1 MSTKPTANIASGWLD
16 IATFADL
23 DKKLYDGEEVTV
35 LHSKDINPVSFF
47 TRLPV
52 PLKKQGQASGATYTY
67 AKSADFAE
75 NTWYT
80 FTTPQIDVISTEQ
93 VNYRIAYS
101 PNWGHHVVN
110 SLQLTVNEIPIVKLD
125 PVVMDQLSELNL
137 KDADFTAYQRFIGN
151 TNKAL
156 TFGHH
161 LPQITVKKPLHELW
175 FGQKTNPVPGNAFPL
190 CCAKNNTLALAI
202 EFVDSLAE
210 VIRIQKNYAA
220 VPGTDPADWRD
231 FNPKSVNLADIVSVT
246 GTSGLSM
253 PLPDVWTE
261 YVLVMDDER
270 AMHQAKTIDTV
281 IEQVQRFTSPRIT
294 VGTTRFTFHF
304 SYPLRYLVFSA
315 ANATAADKNYFG
327 NYSTN
332 PLDASAGLDPVRQ
345 VTLWY
350 DNTARWQNMG
360 GDHFTDLEP
369 LWHAA
374 RVPTAAHHLEPYCYS
389 TVSSEIDGSSNYSKL
404 ATDLEVVIS
413 ETSTDPSDPTTTP
426 SEYKVEVSGL
436 VNNLIRFEGGSLS
449 FPSWSN

>member
-52 PLKKQGQASGATYTY
+52 PLKKSGQASGATYTY

-80 FTTPQIDVISTEQ
+80 FTTPQIDVVDDQ
-93 VNYRIAYS
+93 KALYRIAYS

-125 PVVMDQLSELNL
+125 PITMDQLSELNL
-137 KDADFTAYQRFIGN
+137 EDADFRAYQRFIGN

-156 TFGHH
+156 TFGDH

-190 CCAKNNTLALAI
+190 CCAKHNTIALAV

-210 VIRIQKNYAA
+210 VIRIQKNFKVGAG
-220 VPGTDPADWRD
+220 PDDWRD
-231 FNPKSVNLADIVSVT
+231 FNPKSVNLADIVTVS
-246 GTSGLSM
+246 GSSGLAM
-253 PLPDVWTE
+253 PLPDVWSE

-281 IEQVQRFTSPRIT
+281 IEQVQRFSSPRVT
-294 VGTTRFTFHF
+294 AGTTRFTFHF

-315 ANATAADKNYFG
+315 NNVTAADKNYFS
-327 NYSTN
+327 NYTTN
-332 PLDASAGLDPVRQ
+332 PLDAATGLDPVRSA
-345 VTLWY
+345 TLWY
-350 DNTARWQNMG
+350 DNTARWQNMP

-374 RVPTAAHHLEPYCYS
+374 RVPTPGSFHHLEPYCYS
-389 TVSSEIDGSSNYSKL
+389 TVSAEIDGSSNYSKL
-404 ATDLEVVIS
+404 ATDLEVLIS
-413 ETSTDPSDPTTTP
+413 ETSTDPADETTDA
-426 SEYKVEVSGL
+426 SEYRLELSAL
-436 VNNLIRFEGGSLS
+436 VNNLVRFESNSIS
-449 FPSWSN
+449 FPSWSS